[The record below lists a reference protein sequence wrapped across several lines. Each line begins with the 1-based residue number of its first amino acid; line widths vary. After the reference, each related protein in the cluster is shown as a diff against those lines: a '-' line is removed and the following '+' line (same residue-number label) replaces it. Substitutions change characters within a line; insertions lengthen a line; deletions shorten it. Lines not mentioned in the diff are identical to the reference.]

1 MAEAVRCA
9 DPQAATA
16 AALLRPQLKPTQNC
30 MAGRVAG
37 TGVPLAAHHT
47 GGATAMVDVS
57 SCVPV
62 VDNTRQ
68 READGG
74 SCGQAICMETFQ
86 QQVFDSLIKGGTG
99 TTTAPHHGSTPHE
112 TPS

>member
-1 MAEAVRCA
+1 M
-9 DPQAATA
+9 
-16 AALLRPQLKPTQNC
+16 
-30 MAGRVAG
+30 GG

-68 READGG
+68 KEADGG
-74 SCGQAICMETFQ
+74 SCGQGICMETFQ
-86 QQVFDSLIKGGTG
+86 QQVFDWVIKGATG
-99 TTTAPHHGSTPHE
+99 TTTAPRHGSTPHE

>member
-1 MAEAVRCA
+1 MCRSTGSNCCCA
-9 DPQAATA
+9 ARLQP
-16 AALLRPQLKPTQNC
+16 KPTQNC
-30 MAGRVAG
+30 MSSRVGG
-37 TGVPLAAHHT
+37 TGVPLAVHHT

-68 READGG
+68 READWG
-74 SCGQAICMETFQ
+74 SCGQGICMETFQ
-86 QQVFDSLIKGGTG
+86 QEVFDLVIKAGTG
-99 TTTAPHHGSTPHE
+99 TTTAPRHGSTPHE